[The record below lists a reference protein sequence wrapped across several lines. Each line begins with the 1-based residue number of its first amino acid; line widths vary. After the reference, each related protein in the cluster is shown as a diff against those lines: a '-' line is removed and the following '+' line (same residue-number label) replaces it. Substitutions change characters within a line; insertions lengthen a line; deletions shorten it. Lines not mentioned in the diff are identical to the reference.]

1 MFRIHEAAAQE
12 ERQRKRTAQI
22 EKDRKRKEQLKEK
35 EAKEND
41 SRRKRVQ
48 AEKVKEET
56 ARRELRSYI
65 QVMKTIS
72 TWCFRISRS
81 CFFFPVQVHESRHKN
96 EMRKTFLAADT
107 NYLFYFMCFMNIE
120 SEIVQ
125 VGSIGKTARKDRGPV
140 VERLI
145 RNCAGE

>member
-1 MFRIHEAAAQE
+1 MEMQRTERRQQEEMFRIHEAAAQE

-35 EAKEND
+35 EAKESD

-65 QVMKTIS
+65 QVWKIIS
-72 TWCFRISRS
+72 TLVFAFHVCVQCFCSCTRI
-81 CFFFPVQVHESRHKN
+81 
-96 EMRKTFLAADT
+96 TT
-107 NYLFYFMCFMNIE
+107 
-120 SEIVQ
+120 
-125 VGSIGKTARKDRGPV
+125 
-140 VERLI
+140 
-145 RNCAGE
+145 